1 MNEFLYS
8 RKEAGWVKPHHEDNR
23 PKFNQITGMKQPTLA
38 PAVHSE
44 LLAKLGKGPKKQE
57 MVTSPGDFASRHK
70 MLEAIFAPSPKQTQR
85 EPVVRRQKSI
95 QEQDNIYEQTDVPER
110 REKNRS
116 REVDPDVDYRQ
127 RHVSG
132 EYDVRLIPQ
141 EDNAVYGSHVSKPR
155 DAQPQYGAGRS
166 RENLIPDNRGRQLQS
181 KVGNP
186 ETYVYGGRELS
197 PRRGEE
203 FRRER
208 MERDR
213 ERERSARNGR
223 YDAHEQRQHQQH
235 QRHPQDYMVGDPHSY
250 EYGGKRIPQRRPIED
265 PMGHRGPSG
274 FARGGPG
281 QYHIGDLDHYNFSG
295 PTGEYH
301 HSDTRSNRDDIE
313 SLWPTRKFPTDK
325 FADMSPEQVAECLEE
340 LDMGE
345 HVERFLNIGVDG
357 LILMNLT
364 KEDLRRDFDVTG
376 MQATRLLKFAREG
389 WKT

>member
-1 MNEFLYS
+1 
-8 RKEAGWVKPHHEDNR
+8 
-23 PKFNQITGMKQPTLA
+23 MKQPTLA

-57 MVTSPGDFASRHK
+57 MVTNPGDFASRHK
-70 MLEAIFAPSPKQTQR
+70 MLEAIFAPSTQQTQR

-95 QEQDNIYEQTDVPER
+95 QEKDNIYEQTDFPDR
-110 REKNRS
+110 REKSRS
-116 REVDPDVDYRQ
+116 REVDTDVNYRQ
-127 RHVSG
+127 RPISG

-141 EDNAVYGSHVSKPR
+141 EDNAVYGSHVPKPR
-155 DAQPQYGAGRS
+155 DVQPQYGAGRS
-166 RENLIPDNRGRQLQS
+166 RENLLPDNRARQLQS

-186 ETYVYGGRELS
+186 DTYVYGGRDLS

-203 FRRER
+203 LRRER

-213 ERERSARNGR
+213 ERERSARSGR
-223 YDAHEQRQHQQH
+223 YDAHQRQ
-235 QRHPQDYMVGDPHSY
+235 QREQEQDQRYQRDRHYMVGDPHSY
-250 EYGGKRIPQRRPIED
+250 AYGGKRIPQRLIED
-265 PMGHRGPSG
+265 HLHDLDPRGLSG

-281 QYHIGDLDHYNFSG
+281 QYHIGDPDHYNFSG

-301 HSDTRSNRDDIE
+301 YHSDTRSNRDDIE

-325 FADMSPEQVAECLEE
+325 FVDMSPDQVAECLEE

-345 HVERFLNIGVDG
+345 HVDRFLDVGVDG